1 MDPLELRPLG
11 TTGLELT
18 RLGFGGG
25 MLGDLW
31 EPISERQAEETVE
44 VACEAGIGYFDT
56 APFYGHTKSEHR
68 VGRVLRTKPRG
79 SYLLSTKVG
88 RVFFR
93 PADPEGYRPGAWAG
107 GLPFDFRYD
116 YTRDGV
122 LRSYEDSL
130 ARLGIN
136 RADALLIHDLD
147 LQFVGGEAGVAE
159 RFRELDEGGGFA
171 ALAELKRHG
180 EIGAV
185 GAGINFTGMIP
196 RFLERFDLDFF
207 IVALPYTLLDQDA
220 LADDLPLCAARGA
233 GVVIG
238 APFASGILARGPRPG
253 AMYGYQPA
261 TAAILA
267 KAQRIEAV
275 CARHGVP
282 LGAAALQ
289 FPLGHPVVASVIPGA
304 NAPEQVRK
312 NLEWLRLDL
321 PRELWAELKAE
332 GLIDDGAPVP

>member
-1 MDPLELRPLG
+1 MDPLQLRTLG
-11 TTGLELT
+11 TTDLQLTALGL
-18 RLGFGGG
+18 GGG

-31 EPISERQAEETVE
+31 EPIPEEQADATVE
-44 VACEAGIGYFDT
+44 TAHEAGIGYFDT

-68 VGRVLRTKPRG
+68 VGRVLRQKPRG

-88 RVFFR
+88 RVFFPPR
-93 PADPEGYRPGAWAG
+93 DRDSYQPGKWAG
-107 GLPFDFRYD
+107 GLPFDFRFD
-116 YTRDGV
+116 YTREAV
-122 LRSYEDSL
+122 FRSYEDSL

-136 RADALLIHDLD
+136 RVDALLIHDLD
-147 LQFVGGEAGVAE
+147 PGFAGEPGVVE
-159 RFRELDEGGGFA
+159 GFRQLEEGGGFA
-171 ALAELKRHG
+171 ALEELKRHG
-180 EIGAV
+180 EIRAI
-185 GAGINFTGMIP
+185 GAGINYPGMIP
-196 RFLERFDLDFF
+196 RFLERFEMEFF

-220 LADDLPLCAARGA
+220 LPEELPLCESRGV

-261 TAAILA
+261 TPEVLE
-267 KAQRIEAV
+267 KAQRIEAA

-289 FPLGHPVVASVIPGA
+289 FPLHHPVVASIIPGA

-312 NLEWLRLDL
+312 NLEWLRWEI
-321 PRELWAELKAE
+321 PTQLWAELKAE
-332 GLIDDGAPVP
+332 GLLHPEAPVP